1 MIRIYRGDARDVAA
15 IMPIMEDAFDP
26 AFGEAWTANQCMAAL
41 AFPHS
46 GLLLADF
53 EDKIAGFAISRWMMD
68 EEELLMIGVSSQCRR
83 RGIATALL
91 DQVKA
96 NAVFAKRA
104 NLFIEVRDGNPA
116 AIFYDQAGFRKIGRR
131 GDYYTGSDGQK
142 SDAITMKC
150 EL

>member
-26 AFGEAWTANQCMAAL
+26 AFGEAWTASQCIAAL

-46 GLLLADF
+46 SLLMADF
-53 EDKIAGFAISRWMMD
+53 EDKIAGFAISRWILD
-68 EEELLMIGVSSQCRR
+68 EEELLMIGVSSQYRR
-83 RGIATALL
+83 KGIATALL

-96 NAVFAKRA
+96 NAAFEKRA
-104 NLFIEVRDGNPA
+104 HLFIEVRDGNPA
-116 AIFYDQAGFRKIGRR
+116 AIFYHQAGFKKIGRR
-131 GDYYTGSDGQK
+131 DDYYTGSDGQK
-142 SDAITMKC
+142 SDAISMKC